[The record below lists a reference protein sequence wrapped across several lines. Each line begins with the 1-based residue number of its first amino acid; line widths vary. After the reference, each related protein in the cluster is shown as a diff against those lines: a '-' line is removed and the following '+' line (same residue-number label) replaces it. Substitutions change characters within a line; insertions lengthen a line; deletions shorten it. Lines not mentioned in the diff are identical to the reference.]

1 MIIEAVQTVHTSGV
15 NWASVLTIVCSL
27 VAAMGIVFGFLA
39 KWITTSLNRTITDS
53 INVFRI
59 SVVSELANRLTVVET
74 KVDLLLNT
82 KNRDKSND

>member
-1 MIIEAVQTVHTSGV
+1 MIAQTVQTVHTAGI
-15 NWASVLTIVCSL
+15 NWASVLTIVCAL
-27 VAAMGIVFGFLA
+27 VGAMGVVFGVLA

-82 KNRDKSND
+82 KGRDKQND